1 MTLSLLLGTAALG
14 ALSALAMTRGP
25 TDEELVRRFND
36 GDRDAFSELVRRYQ
50 DRIFTLCL
58 RWMRNRDVAEEVA
71 QDVFVA
77 VYKALPRFRGE
88 AKFSTW
94 IFRVATNH
102 CKNRR
107 LYRQRR
113 HADQHE
119 PLEGTPRDDGPVRQL
134 PSDNPGTDRGTHR
147 SEAEKL
153 LQDALDTLDE
163 SHRTIIV
170 LRDIE
175 GLPYEEIADILD
187 LAKGTVKSRLHRARA
202 QLARTLSR
210 TIDKDDVFE

>member
-1 MTLSLLLGTAALG
+1 MLTALLIGAAL
-14 ALSALAMTRGP
+14 AVAMSRGP

-36 GDRDAFSELVRRYQ
+36 GDREAFAELVRRYQ

-58 RWMRNRDVAEEVA
+58 RWMRDRQVAEEVA

-94 IFRVATNH
+94 MFRVATNH

-113 HADQHE
+113 HVDKHE
-119 PLEGTPRDDGPVRQL
+119 PLDGMPRDDGPSRQI
-134 PSDNPGTDRGTHR
+134 PSEGPGTDRKAMR
-147 SEAEKL
+147 SEAERI
-153 LQDALDTLDE
+153 LQDALDALDE
-163 SHRTIIV
+163 GHRSIII

-175 GLPYEEIADILD
+175 DLPYEEIADILD
-187 LAKGTVKSRLHRARA
+187 LPRGTVKSRLHRARA
-202 QLARTLSR
+202 QLARALSR
-210 TIDKDDVFE
+210 HIDKEDVFE

>member
-1 MTLSLLLGTAALG
+1 MLLALLFG
-14 ALSALAMTRGP
+14 MARGP

-36 GDRDAFSELVRRYQ
+36 GDREAYSELVTRYQ

-58 RWMRNRDVAEEVA
+58 RWMRHRQVAEEVA
-71 QDVFVA
+71 QDIFIA
-77 VYKALPRFRGE
+77 VYRALPRFRGE

-113 HADQHE
+113 HVDQHE
-119 PLEGTPRDDGPVRQL
+119 PLEGRPRDDGPERQL
-134 PSDNPGTDRGTHR
+134 PDHGPGTDRAAHR
-147 SEAEKL
+147 SEAVEM
-153 LQDALDTLDE
+153 LQEALDSLDE
-163 SHRTIIV
+163 SHRTIVV

-175 GLPYEEIADILD
+175 GLSYEEIADILD
-187 LAKGTVKSRLHRARA
+187 LARGTVKSRLHRARA
-202 QLARTLSR
+202 HLARTLSR
-210 TIDKDDVFE
+210 RITKDDVFE

>member
-1 MTLSLLLGTAALG
+1 MLTALLIGAALVV
-14 ALSALAMTRGP
+14 AMSRGP

-36 GDRDAFSELVRRYQ
+36 GDRDAFAELVQRYQ

-58 RWMRNRDVAEEVA
+58 RWMRDRQVAEEVA

-77 VYKALPRFRGE
+77 VYRALPRFRGE
-88 AKFSTW
+88 ARFSTW

-113 HADQHE
+113 HSDKHE
-119 PLEGTPRDDGPVRQL
+119 PLEGTPREDGPSRQL
-134 PSDNPGTDRGTHR
+134 PSTGPGTDRGAMR
-147 SEAEKL
+147 SEAERL
-153 LQDALDTLDE
+153 LQDALDALDE
-163 SHRTIIV
+163 GHRTIII

-175 GLPYEEIADILD
+175 DLPYEEIAEILD
-187 LAKGTVKSRLHRARA
+187 LPRGTVKSRLHRARA
-202 QLARTLSR
+202 QLARALSR
-210 TIDKDDVFE
+210 HIDKEDVFE